1 MMIFGWNSECT
12 GTFQELKKQLLQAP
26 ALALTDLAKPCDLYI
41 HEKRGITFRVL
52 AQKLALLT
60 LLVAYFSQQLDQI
73 TKGWPPCPQEVAA
86 TTVLKE
92 DKKLSSLV
100 SWSLN
105 GFLYQFR
112 LYRVLRKWNGY
123 LLEV

>member
-1 MMIFGWNSECT
+1 M
-12 GTFQELKKQLLQAP
+12 KKQLLQAP

-52 AQKLALLT
+52 AQKLGLLT

-92 DKKLSSLV
+92 AKKLSSLV

-105 GFLYQFR
+105 GFYTSSGCTEF
-112 LYRVLRKWNGY
+112 
-123 LLEV
+123 